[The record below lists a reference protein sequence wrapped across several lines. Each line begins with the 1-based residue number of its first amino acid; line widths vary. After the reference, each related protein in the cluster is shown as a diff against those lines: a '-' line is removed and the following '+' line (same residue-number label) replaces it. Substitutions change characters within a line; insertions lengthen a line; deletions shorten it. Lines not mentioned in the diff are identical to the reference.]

1 MSEATENHTISNIG
15 AGVAKAV
22 IPFANKGSKT
32 IQNILFY
39 YARVHEDNL

>member
-22 IPFANKGSKT
+22 T
-32 IQNILFY
+32 ILTDLGKEFLQFIS
-39 YARVHEDNL
+39 EQDKE